1 MKSMTGIF
9 LLLCLFLISAA
20 GADAQQTEVQER
32 QEIDGIAAIVGEEII
47 LKSDVFLQFQLEL
60 QGRGTPESSL
70 TEEEHAQLLSA
81 ILDQLIDRAVIV
93 EQARIDS
100 IVVSRSEVEAEVDN
114 WIETVKRNM
123 GGEANFQ
130 QQLQAEGITEQEL
143 RIRRR
148 TLAEKDLLQARMM
161 QQLDWRPGQVSRR
174 QAEEF
179 LLEVGDELM
188 ILRNIFLRKPE
199 GLDPAVLAR
208 ETIDELRRRIVEDGE
223 DFATIAREHSADP
236 GSRPLGGDLG
246 SAPRGNFVPSIDEAV
261 WSLPIGEVSEP
272 IQSQFGWHI
281 VQVLSRDQENA
292 HSRHILIQESFE
304 GAAIQALADTIG
316 MIENALAADE
326 PFEDVAAR
334 FSDAESAVSKRGYY
348 ALMPKAYNPDS
359 GIPFEW
365 YQALGAIDPGEWTA
379 PLETPEGVHILQ
391 LLAVDEENVDLVLQY
406 DFSTVQL
413 YIHSLQQQEAAAEW
427 LQELRSKTYIE
438 IKPPE

>member
-20 GADAQQTEVQER
+20 GADAQQTDVQER

-47 LKSDVFLQFQLEL
+47 LRSDVFLQFQLEL
-60 QGRGTPESSL
+60 QGRGTLESSL
-70 TEEEHAQLLSA
+70 TEEEHTQLLSA

-188 ILRNIFLRKPE
+188 ILRQIFLGKPE
-199 GLDPAVLAR
+199 GLDLVAIAR
-208 ETIDELRRRIVEDGE
+208 ATIDELRRRIVEDGE
-223 DFATIAREHSADP
+223 DFAEIAREHSADP

-261 WSLPIGEVSEP
+261 WSLPLGDVSEP

-281 VQVLSRDQENA
+281 VQVISRDEENA
-292 HSRHILIQESFE
+292 HARHILIAGVGIRE
-304 GAAIQALADTIG
+304 ALADTIG
-316 MIENALAADE
+316 MIESALAAGE

-348 ALMPKAYNPDS
+348 ALMPKAYNQDS
-359 GIPFEW
+359 GIPLEW

-413 YIHSLQQQEAAAEW
+413 YIHGLERQEAAAEW
-427 LQELRSKTYIE
+427 LQELRSRTYIE